1 MKRVTLIATA
11 IVLAVLIGASARLA
25 AQNTVPSERTFMTF
39 SNTVEMP
46 GVTLPAG
53 TYVFRLADIPTR
65 NVVQVLSK
73 DEKDILGQWT
83 FVQSQRP
90 KATEDT
96 VVMFKEAPEGQTAA
110 VQYWYYPG
118 ETIGKEFIYP
128 KDQAQKIAN
137 RTGVSVLSEDGRI
150 SSTVA
155 STDSQGNVTNW
166 EKDKS
171 DNVTATASTDADHN
185 DVASNN
191 SADSTLR
198 NAPAPAQPTAAA
210 GSLTGNR
217 GIQQQAD
224 NSRDSA
230 GLSAD
235 SSASQSS
242 SINNNRTVGTSGSG
256 DVQATDS
263 RSQRQSDNRPQPQS
277 TQARSAELP
286 RTASPAPLAGLIGLL
301 ALAGAVGSRRL
312 AAIRR

>member
-11 IVLAVLIGASARLA
+11 IVLAVLVGMTARLA
-25 AQNTVPSERTFMTF
+25 AQNPVPSERTFMTF

-53 TYVFRLADIPTR
+53 TYVFRLADSPTR

-83 FVQSQRP
+83 FVQAQRP

-96 VVMFKEAPEGQTAA
+96 VVMFKELPEGRTPA

-118 ETIGKEFIYP
+118 ESIGKEFIYP

-137 RTGVSVLSEDGRI
+137 ATGASVLTDSGRV

-155 STDSQGNVTNW
+155 STDSQGVTTPW
-166 EKDKS
+166 VRES
-171 DNVTATASTDADHN
+171 ATANSSAASSSADAD
-185 DVASNN
+185 A
-191 SADSTLR
+191 ALR
-198 NAPAPAQPTAAA
+198 NAPAPAQPSAAA

-217 GIQQQAD
+217 GVEQPAD
-224 NSRDSA
+224 SSRDSA
-230 GLSAD
+230 ALSAD
-235 SSASQSS
+235 ASQ
-242 SINNNRTVGTSGSG
+242 NNRTVGTSGVG

-263 RSQRQSDNRPQPQS
+263 SRNNQSQS
-277 TQARSAELP
+277 TQARASELP
-286 RTASPAPLAGLIGLL
+286 RTASPVPMVGLIGLL
-301 ALAGAVGSRRL
+301 ALAGALGTRRL
-312 AAIRR
+312 AAVQR

>member
-11 IVLAVLIGASARLA
+11 IVLTVLVGMSARVA
-25 AQNTVPSERTFMTF
+25 AQNTVPSERTFLTF

-53 TYVFRLADIPTR
+53 TYVFRLADTPTR

-83 FVQSQRP
+83 FVQAKRA

-96 VVMFKEAPEGQTAA
+96 VVMFKEMPEGTTAA

-118 ETIGKEFIYP
+118 ETSGKEFIYP
-128 KDQAQKIAN
+128 KSQGQQIAN
-137 RTGVSVLSEDGRI
+137 RTGATVLTDDGRV

-166 EKDKS
+166 EREAPKK
-171 DNVTATASTDADHN
+171 DAD
-185 DVASNN
+185 
-191 SADSTLR
+191 ADSALR

-217 GIQQQAD
+217 GLAPEPD
-224 NSRDSA
+224 TSRDSA
-230 GLSAD
+230 ALSAD
-235 SSASQSS
+235 ASHA
-242 SINNNRTVGTSGSG
+242 NDRTVGTSGL
-256 DVQATDS
+256 DNPQATDS
-263 RSQRQSDNRPQPQS
+263 NRAES
-277 TQARSAELP
+277 TQARASELP
-286 RTASPAPLAGLIGLL
+286 RTASSTPLVGLIGLL
-301 ALAGAVGSRRL
+301 ALAGAVSTRRL